1 MNSFLVISILFI
13 VLPVIA
19 GSMAHYTDRARYL
32 ELMSFRRSFDPQSR
46 YLMSVGVCITAV
58 LALYTVKIF
67 SGANVDLAAYTVFSL
82 LLALS
87 LVWVYLEFP
96 IGRYWT
102 RLKYWIIS
110 AISIISLIVA
120 FYSQLFIDQFV
131 TVWTGYQSADFS
143 TSQIALTLIVVPAV
157 WVMVIC
163 FLLLLVY
170 VAPMIMLL
178 SGIVKLALFSTAFGR
193 SVCRFVINDTVR
205 AIDVDDYHK
214 KVFIRVAALLAIH
227 VSFQVLPTHSLSY
240 LASSKFENQL
250 KQVFLEGAYYSD
262 ASLCENIDNDLDVK
276 IALLSKDR
284 ISIYKEGDTPEFT
297 KGKCTFK
304 ESRYIKASTTDSSAQ
319 PVSQG

>member
-32 ELMSFRRSFDPQSR
+32 ELMSFRRSFDLQSW
-46 YLMSVGVCITAV
+46 YLVSVGICITVV
-58 LALYTVKIF
+58 LALYAVKLF
-67 SGANVDLAAYTVFSL
+67 SGANVAFAAYTVFSL
-82 LLALS
+82 LLFLS

-96 IGRYWT
+96 IRRYWT

-110 AISIISLIVA
+110 AFSIVSLIVA
-120 FYSQLFIDQFV
+120 FYSQLFIDELV

-143 TSQIALTLIVVPAV
+143 TSQIALTLVVVPAV
-157 WVMVIC
+157 WIMVIC

-170 VAPMIMLL
+170 VAPMIMLI

-205 AIDVDDYHK
+205 AIDVDDFQRK
-214 KVFIRVAALLAIH
+214 LFIRGAALMAIH

-240 LASSKFENQL
+240 LASDKFENQL

-262 ASLCENIDNDLDVK
+262 ASLCENIDNALDVK

-284 ISIYKEGDTPEFT
+284 ISIYKEGDVPEFS
-297 KGKCTFK
+297 KGKCTFSQ
-304 ESRYIKASTTDSSAQ
+304 SRYITASKADS
-319 PVSQG
+319 